1 MQFGNMPDVLQGFLF
16 IWLICVFILG
26 IFNLFRAIQVKQ
38 TKHIVISATLLS
50 VEYFLLQIT
59 SDIMHRQK
67 GMESEG
73 LSYKLGLIPVIWWIV
88 LIAGIMAISITLA
101 SFFSHWKKEHITPM
115 SVKDSIDMLHA
126 GLCYWEDGGRIILSN
141 KKMDEL
147 CLAIS
152 GEMLLNGEKFF
163 DCLESE
169 SIPMSDGTI
178 KYFFHN
184 QVEFED
190 KQIHELVAVDVTEL
204 YKKNELLE
212 QETISLQKMNE
223 SLRKYNQNIVE
234 TVRKQE
240 ILDAKV
246 YIHDEMNRLMLVT
259 TSNAE
264 MPMAEEEFREIL
276 TLWRNNAILLGGESE
291 KAKDNTD
298 ISEVNQLAELLGIRL
313 TWQGEAPG
321 VMPGS
326 IRKVFIMVAREAIAN
341 AVKHAEAKNITI
353 GIHKKDAKL
362 LIEISNDGKLPEGKI
377 TLGGGLSNI
386 KRMVEEKRGQFRV
399 EAKEQLRMIL
409 EFELADWRG
418 KNKILSNKMINI
430 MSEGE

>member
-1 MQFGNMPDVLQGFLF
+1 MQFGNMPDILQGFIF

-26 IFNLFRAIQVKQ
+26 IFNLFRAIQVKL
-38 TKHIVISATLLS
+38 TKHIVISSILLA

-67 GMESEG
+67 GLESVG

-88 LIAGIMAISITLA
+88 LIAGIMAISMTLA
-101 SFFSHWKKEHITPM
+101 SFFSHWKEEHITPM

-152 GEMLLNGEKFF
+152 GEMLLNGEKFLE
-163 DCLESE
+163 CLESE
-169 SIPMSDGTI
+169 SIPMADGTI

-190 KQIHELVAVDVTEL
+190 KQIHELIAVDVTEL

-259 TSNAE
+259 TSNTE

-291 KAKDNTD
+291 KAKDNAD
-298 ISEVNQLAELLGIRL
+298 VSEVNQLAELLGIRL
-313 TWQGEAPG
+313 TWQGESPK
-321 VMPGS
+321 VMSGS

-341 AVKHAEAKNITI
+341 AVKHAEAKTITI
-353 GIHKKDAKL
+353 RIHKKAAKL
-362 LIEISNDGKLPEGKI
+362 LIEISNDGNLPDGEMAF
-377 TLGGGLSNI
+377 GGGLSNI

-399 EAKEQLRMIL
+399 EAKERFSMIL
-409 EFELADWRG
+409 EF
-418 KNKILSNKMINI
+418 
-430 MSEGE
+430 